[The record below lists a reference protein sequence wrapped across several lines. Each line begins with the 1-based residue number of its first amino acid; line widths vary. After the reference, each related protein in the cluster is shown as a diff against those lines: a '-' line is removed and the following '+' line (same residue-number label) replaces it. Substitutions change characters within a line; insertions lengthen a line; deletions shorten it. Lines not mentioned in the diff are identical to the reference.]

1 MIIGACVVRLHLP
14 GNDSLK
20 GKRGRLKPIV
30 VRLPREFNL
39 AVAETD
45 LHDVWQ
51 SAEISLVTVSN
62 DVGLVHSVLEKSVQW
77 IEHYAPDVDVVDHK
91 IELR

>member
-1 MIIGACVVRLHLP
+1 MIIGACVVRLHLA

-20 GKRGRLKPIV
+20 GKRGRLKPILA
-30 VRLPREFNL
+30 RLPQEFNL

-45 LHDVWQ
+45 LQDVWQ

-62 DVGLVHSVLEKSVQW
+62 DVGLIHSLLEKSVHW
-77 IEHYAPDVDVVDHK
+77 IETHAPDVEVVDHK